1 MDVQITVTIISSA
14 FILAGTII
22 TVLASSHRRKIEQD
36 LKQEYL
42 QREIEN
48 LQADVS
54 VHNEY
59 AVNIPLILQKIEFI
73 EQQIKEIKEHDKNV
87 A

>member
-1 MDVQITVTIISSA
+1 METQIIVTIISSV
-14 FILAGTII
+14 FILAGTVI
-22 TVLASSHRRKIEQD
+22 TVLASSHRRKIEQEF
-36 LKQEYL
+36 KQEYL
-42 QREIEN
+42 QKEIEK
-48 LQADVS
+48 LQADVA

-73 EQQIKEIKEHDKNV
+73 EQQIKELKEHEKNV